1 MSRTTI
7 KKVWKQIWKCYLV
20 ECPYLTDSIQ
30 SFAVL
35 SAHFLTLF
43 FISCSLFR
51 FLNRLFLLVCE
62 LFLLISTRLLIVP
75 LSLLVYQSFLQGS
88 ACSHLHSFTICFY
101 SFISR
106 LLSSIIYQPF
116 LLVYQSFT
124 LVRQS
129 FYTRLPVVYMRLP
142 VVYHSVLLVYM
153 SFLLVPTC
161 LNVAYVLI
169 LTTFS
174 ARNTAFSKVMWN
186 CWVISHLSKVYISL
200 TLSIYLKVCRISIV
214 DAINLLQCLWDG
226 STVYK
231 HTKR

>member
-7 KKVWKQIWKCYLV
+7 KKAWKQIWKCYLV

-43 FISCSLFR
+43 LISCSLFR

-106 LLSSIIYQPF
+106 LLSFINHLPAVS
-116 LLVYQSFT
+116 
-124 LVRQS
+124 
-129 FYTRLPVVYMRLP
+129 TRLPIVYTRSSVVLYSFTSRLYAFTSRLP
-142 VVYHSVLLVYM
+142 VGPTRLHVVSSFSYSFNCRSRFNTYDFFCKEYCIFKSNVKLLGD
-153 SFLLVPTC
+153 FTP
-161 LNVAYVLI
+161 
-169 LTTFS
+169 
-174 ARNTAFSKVMWN
+174 
-186 CWVISHLSKVYISL
+186 
-200 TLSIYLKVCRISIV
+200 
-214 DAINLLQCLWDG
+214 
-226 STVYK
+226 
-231 HTKR
+231 

>member
-7 KKVWKQIWKCYLV
+7 KKAWKQIWKCYLV

-43 FISCSLFR
+43 LISCSLFR

-106 LLSSIIYQPF
+106 LLSSILYQPF

-142 VVYHSVLLVYM
+142 VGPTRLHVVSSCSYSFKCRSRFNTYDFFCKEYCIFNSNVKLLGD
-153 SFLLVPTC
+153 FTP
-161 LNVAYVLI
+161 
-169 LTTFS
+169 
-174 ARNTAFSKVMWN
+174 
-186 CWVISHLSKVYISL
+186 
-200 TLSIYLKVCRISIV
+200 
-214 DAINLLQCLWDG
+214 
-226 STVYK
+226 
-231 HTKR
+231 